1 MKDCAEKL
9 TPQRG
14 VAGRQLRNKMDS
26 RESLLTQLRIER
38 LRLMAMMRLHN
49 DSLKGSVMVLA
60 GGMSERQI
68 RRTSCHDISLMNKTI
83 C

>member
-1 MKDCAEKL
+1 MKDSTEKL
-9 TPQRG
+9 PPERG

-26 RESLLTQLRIER
+26 GEPLLTQLCIER
-38 LRLMAMMRLHN
+38 LRLMAMMRLHH
-49 DSLKGSVMVLA
+49 DSLKGCVMLLA

-83 C
+83 G

>member
-9 TPQRG
+9 SPKRG

-26 RESLLTQLRIER
+26 GEPLLTKLRIER
-38 LRLMAMMRLHN
+38 LRLMAMMRLHHN
-49 DSLKGSVMVLA
+49 SLKGSVMLLA

-83 C
+83 G